1 MSLSRSLPPRP
12 VDSSRPNLVIALP
25 AREQRLFLDSAAKSE
40 WLPGLAHSIWP
51 TESDFAPGRWTE
63 FLHKVQPQILLTGW
77 GTPPLPADWL
87 TAPACPLRY
96 VCHLTGSV
104 RKVVPR
110 SFIER
115 GGLVTNWG
123 SFAGQFAA
131 EHALLLVLA
140 SLRNLNAWRPFIAQ
154 PVKSREPESLGT
166 RSLFGRRV
174 GLHGFGNIARALAA
188 LLRPFGV
195 SLHAFSAG
203 VPETMIRAEG
213 VEPCASLSD
222 LFRQSEILFE
232 CEALTPATERSVT
245 AEVLR
250 LLPDG
255 AVFVNVGR
263 GRVVEEPALVREA
276 ASGRIHVALDVTSE
290 DMTERSEL
298 LQLPQA
304 ILSPHVAGPTHDQ
317 YRRCADLARQNLERF
332 LRGETPTARV
342 TLEIYDRST

>member
-1 MSLSRSLPPRP
+1 
-12 VDSSRPNLVIALP
+12 LVIALP
-25 AREQRLFLDSAAKSE
+25 DREQRLFLDSAAKSE
-40 WLPGLAHSIWP
+40 WLPGLARSIWP
-51 TESDFAPGRWTE
+51 SEADFAPGRWPN
-63 FLHKVQPQILLTGW
+63 FLREAQPVILLTGW
-77 GTPPLPADWL
+77 GTPPLRADWL
-87 TAPACPLRY
+87 ESPACPLRY
-96 VCHLTGSV
+96 LCHLTGSV

-174 GLHGFGNIARALAA
+174 GLHGFGNIARALAS

-195 SLHAFSAG
+195 SLHAFSTG
-203 VPETMIRAEG
+203 VPEAMIRSAG
-213 VEPCASLSD
+213 VEPCASLPE
-222 LFRQSEILFE
+222 LFRRSEILFE
-232 CEALTPATERSVT
+232 CEALTPATERSVS
-245 AEVLR
+245 ADLLR

-276 ASGRIHVALDVTSE
+276 ASGRICVALDVTTE
-290 DMTERSEL
+290 DMTEHSEL

-317 YRRCADLARQNLERF
+317 YRHCAGLARQNIARF
-332 LRGETPTARV
+332 LCGEPPTARV